1 MAITSVEM
9 KHVIAAV
16 CVMLWVCA
24 YSAKS
29 RTLYESSVAKN
40 TSNGCRNMDA
50 PMQAKRR
57 GRNVSTYLW
66 ATWNTLR
73 RAKFSSIPYSSNI
86 NTASLDLSDDNI
98 PTNLDWREQ
107 GAVTDVKDQ
116 GKCGACWAFT
126 TVAAV
131 EGIMKI
137 KTGNLMTLSPQQLLD
152 CAKENAGCRGG
163 YVNKA
168 FNFII
173 QNNGIASESDY
184 PYQGSDGTCRN
195 GMAAAAKIT
204 SYVNVPAND
213 EQQLLQAVA
222 QQPVAVGITLS
233 NDFQSYAGGIFR
245 GTCGT
250 TNFDHYVTAVGY
262 GTSEDGTK
270 YWLVKNSWGTS
281 WGEGGY
287 MRLLRESGQPEG
299 LCGIAMHASYPTI

>member
-1 MAITSVEM
+1 MAET
-9 KHVIAAV
+9 
-16 CVMLWVCA
+16 
-24 YSAKS
+24 KS
-29 RTLYESSVAKN
+29 PAEGA
-40 TSNGCRNMDA
+40 GA
-50 PMQAKRR
+50 
-57 GRNVSTYLW
+57 
-66 ATWNTLR
+66 ATWSVSGR
-73 RAKFSSIPYSSNI
+73 RE
-86 NTASLDLSDDNI
+86 AS
-98 PTNLDWREQ
+98 
-107 GAVTDVKDQ
+107 
-116 GKCGACWAFT
+116 CWIAPFR
-126 TVAAV
+126 
-131 EGIMKI
+131 
-137 KTGNLMTLSPQQLLD
+137 
-152 CAKENAGCRGG
+152 GCRGG